1 MSEEQ
6 DSSFVLR
13 GVAASDGV
21 AIGPAFIMEDEDV
34 AIPRWEVPKD
44 RLKSEVARF
53 RYALGRTKD
62 EMATIHT
69 KALKVFGKSH
79 AKLMDAY
86 LLILNDPFLN
96 KDVIKIIETDHVNA
110 EFALTQVIDRTIKV
124 MENFEDEYFRDRKY
138 DILDVGHKI
147 LRHLMGHEKKTL
159 HSIKEPSVVLAH
171 NLTPTDTMNLKE
183 HLAIGF
189 ATNIGGK
196 TSHAALLAQSMTIPA
211 VVGMRDVTSRVRTGD
226 LVIVDGHE
234 GLVIVKPDAA
244 TVARYR
250 ADQKRRVDE
259 QKRLEK
265 LRDLP
270 AQTSDGHR
278 VTLAANIEVS
288 EDVKMALGQGA
299 EGIGL
304 FRTEFLFLNRK
315 TAPTEEEQYQSYRHA
330 VRASTPFPV
339 IVRTLDLGGDKMSG
353 LGLGGVSPESNPFL
367 GLRGIRL
374 CLKFPE
380 VFKTQLRAVLRA
392 SVDGK
397 IKIMYPMVSG
407 LDELRAANSILQEV
421 KSEMRASQVPFDEAI
436 EVGMMVEVPSAALMV
451 DILAREVD
459 FFSLG
464 TNDLIQYTLAVDR
477 VNENVANLY
486 QPLHL
491 AVLRLIDQTVKAGH
505 NIGNKWV
512 GVCGEMASEPDLVPI
527 LVGLDIDEL
536 SVAPSAVPKIKEVI
550 RSNSYADCVQL
561 TRNVMNAS
569 SVEAAQRILRLFAM
583 QQRHSALP
591 TVP

>member
-1 MSEEQ
+1 MSEN
-6 DSSFVLR
+6 DTPTILR
-13 GVAASDGV
+13 GVAASDGI

-34 AIPRWEVPKD
+34 AVPRWDVPKD
-44 RLKSEVARF
+44 RIKSEVARF

-62 EMATIHT
+62 EMMSIHG

-96 KDVIKIIETDHVNA
+96 KDVIKIIETSHVNA

-159 HSIKEPSVVLAH
+159 HSITEPSIVLAH
-171 NLTPTDTMNLKE
+171 NLTPTDTMNLKD
-183 HLAIGF
+183 HFAIGF

-234 GLVIVKPDAA
+234 GVVIVKPDEA
-244 TVARYR
+244 TLARYK
-250 ADQKRRVDE
+250 ADQKRRMDE
-259 QKRLEK
+259 TRRLEK

-270 AQTSDGHR
+270 AQTNDGHR
-278 VTLAANIEVS
+278 ITLAANIETS
-288 EDVKMALGQGA
+288 DDVKVALEHGA

-315 TAPTEEEQYQSYRHA
+315 SAPTEEEQYQSYRRA
-330 VRASTPFPV
+330 VRASIPYPV
-339 IVRTLDLGGDKMSG
+339 IVRTLDIGGDKMTG
-353 LGLGGVSPESNPFL
+353 LGLDGVSPESNPFL

-380 VFKTQLRAVLRA
+380 IFKTQLRAILRA

-421 KSEMRASQVPFDEAI
+421 KSEMRANQIPFDETM
-436 EVGMMVEVPSAALMV
+436 EVGMMVEVPSAALIV

-464 TNDLIQYTLAVDR
+464 TNDLIQYSLAVDR

-512 GVCGEMASEPDLVPI
+512 GVCGEMASEPELVPI
-527 LVGLDIDEL
+527 LIGLDIDEI
-536 SVAPSAVPKIKEVI
+536 SVAPSAVPKVKEVI
-550 RSNSYADCVQL
+550 RSSSYADCVRL
-561 TRNVMNAS
+561 TRDVMNAS
-569 SVEAAQRILRLFAM
+569 SMESAQRIVRLFAH
-583 QQRHSALP
+583 QPRHVPVLP

>member
-1 MSEEQ
+1 MADQSELC
-6 DSSFVLR
+6 LR
-13 GVAASDGV
+13 GVAASEGI
-21 AIGPAFIMEDEDV
+21 AIGLAFVLEDEDV
-34 AIPRWEVPKD
+34 AIPRWEVARD
-44 RLKSEVARF
+44 RVKSEVARF

-62 EMATIHT
+62 EMQAMHN
-69 KALKVFGKSH
+69 KAIKVFGKSH

-96 KDVIKIIETDHVNA
+96 KDVIRIIELERVNA
-110 EFALTQVIDRTIKV
+110 EFALTQVIDKTIKV

-147 LRHLMGHEKKTL
+147 QRHLMGHEKKPL
-159 HSIKEPSVVLAH
+159 HSITEPSIVIAH
-171 NLTPTDTMNLKE
+171 NLTPTDTMNLRD
-183 HLAIGF
+183 HFAVGF

-226 LVIVDGHE
+226 MVVIDGHE
-234 GLVIVKPDAA
+234 GLVIVRPDAA
-244 TVARYR
+244 TLAKYKAEQRSR
-250 ADQKRRVDE
+250 IDE
-259 QKRLEK
+259 ERRLETLK
-265 LRDLP
+265 DLP
-270 AQTSDGHR
+270 AQTTDGHR

-288 EDVKMALGQGA
+288 EDVKVAMSHGA

-315 TAPTEEEQYQSYRHA
+315 TAPTEEEQYQSYRNA
-330 VRASTPFPV
+330 VRASIPYPV
-339 IVRTLDLGGDKMSG
+339 IIRTLDLGGDKLNG
-353 LGLGGVSPESNPFL
+353 LGISGVSPESNPFL

-380 VFKTQLRAVLRA
+380 LFKTQLRAVLRA
-392 SVDGK
+392 STEGK
-397 IKIMYPMVSG
+397 MKIMYPMVSG
-407 LDELRAANSILQEV
+407 IDELRAANAILQEV
-421 KSEMRASQVPFDEAI
+421 KSELRGNHVPFDESM
-436 EVGMMVEVPSAALMV
+436 ETGMMVEVPSAAMMV

-459 FFSLG
+459 FFSIG

-512 GVCGEMASEPDLVPI
+512 GVCGEMASEPELVPI

-536 SVAPSAVPKIKEVI
+536 SVAPSAVPKVKEVI
-550 RSNSYADCVQL
+550 RSASYAECVRL
-561 TRNVMNAS
+561 TQDVMNAA
-569 SVEAAQRILRLFAM
+569 SVESAQRILRLFAT
-583 QQRHSALP
+583 QRHIPHPAAK
-591 TVP
+591 

>member
-1 MSEEQ
+1 MIT
-6 DSSFVLR
+6 LN
-13 GVAASDGV
+13 GVAAADGI
-21 AIGPAFIMEDEDV
+21 AIGPAFVLEDEDV
-34 AIPRWEVPKD
+34 AIPRWTVPKE
-44 RLKSEVARF
+44 RVKSEVARF

-62 EMATIHT
+62 EMVAIHN

-96 KDVIKIIETDHVNA
+96 KDVIKVIETDHVNA
-110 EFALTQVIDRTIKV
+110 EFALTQIIDRTIKV

-147 LRHLMGHEKKTL
+147 LRHLMGHEKKTIQ
-159 HSIKEPSVVLAH
+159 SIVEPSVIIAH

-183 HLAIGF
+183 QLAIGF

-196 TSHAALLAQSMTIPA
+196 TSHTALLAQSMTIPA

-226 LVIVDGHE
+226 PVIVDGHE
-234 GLVIVKPDAA
+234 GLVIVRPDAA
-244 TVARYR
+244 TLERYR
-250 ADQKRRVDE
+250 AEQRRRTE
-259 QKRLEK
+259 EERRLEN

-270 AQTSDGHR
+270 AQTTDGHR
-278 VTLAANIEVS
+278 ITLAANIETS
-288 EDVKMALGQGA
+288 EDVKEALAHGA

-304 FRTEFLFLNRK
+304 FRTEFLFLNRRK
-315 TAPTEEEQYQSYRHA
+315 PPTEEEQFQSYRAA
-330 VRASTPFPV
+330 VRSSFPYPV
-339 IVRTLDLGGDKMSG
+339 IIRTLDLGGDKLSS
-353 LGLGGVSPESNPFL
+353 LGMGGVSPESNPFL

-374 CLKFPE
+374 CLKFPDL
-380 VFKTQLRAVLRA
+380 FKVQLRAILRA
-392 SVDGK
+392 STEGK

-407 LDELRAANSILQEV
+407 LDELRAANAILQEV
-421 KSEMRASQVPFDEAI
+421 KSELRGQQTPFDESM

-464 TNDLIQYTLAVDR
+464 TNDLIQYSLAVDR
-477 VNENVANLY
+477 VNENVASLY

-512 GVCGEMASEPDLVPI
+512 GVCGEMASESDLVPI

-536 SVAPSAVPKIKEVI
+536 SVAPSAVPRVKEVI
-550 RSNSYADCVQL
+550 RSTSYAECAQL
-561 TRNVMNAS
+561 TRDVMNAAG
-569 SVEAAQRILRLFAM
+569 VESAQRILRLFASSRM
-583 QQRHSALP
+583 GQPRPAAS
-591 TVP
+591 